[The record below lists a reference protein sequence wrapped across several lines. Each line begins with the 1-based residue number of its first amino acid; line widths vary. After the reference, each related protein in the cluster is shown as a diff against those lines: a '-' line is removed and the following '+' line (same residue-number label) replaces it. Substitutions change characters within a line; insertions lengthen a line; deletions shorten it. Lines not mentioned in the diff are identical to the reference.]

1 MLLEVIPT
9 SYHLLAVVDQFSFFF
24 FFAIKQEKEYICMM
38 SLPFRETQ
46 LLALCDTGFWRQ
58 RVVEHGPNIVLTFVT
73 ETIVI
78 STVPSV
84 TLLL

>member
-1 MLLEVIPT
+1 
-9 SYHLLAVVDQFSFFF
+9 
-24 FFAIKQEKEYICMM
+24 MM

-78 STVPSV
+78 FPVPSV